1 MEGTRSERIVMTWV
15 WIGLAF
21 VGGLVAFPLILF
33 LLRDVL
39 PPTLFVPSDWDE

>member
-1 MEGTRSERIVMTWV
+1 MIVL

-21 VGGLVAFPLILF
+21 AGGFIAFPVTLF

-39 PPTLFVPSDWDE
+39 PPTLFMPSDWD